1 MSTNASEDTSLTS
14 QQDSTSNT
22 SSDLESVRPLPKHRT
37 IGGKEHFVLV
47 VHGVASGGSSYAR
60 VLRNYSI
67 SARSYSDPLRARE
80 WLAENRNTTIAL
92 VVDENVPIFGGEKVV
107 ELLEEAGGDIPAALL
122 ANSVE
127 PELLARF
134 LVRENRS
141 LFTKPVDYGALVP
154 WIFQK
159 FPSPILD
166 SSQ

>member
-1 MSTNASEDTSLTS
+1 MDALSLSAHKFYGPKGVGMVWLRRGVRLPPQIHGS
-14 QQDSTSNT
+14 QE
-22 SSDLESVRPLPKHRT
+22 LGRR
-37 IGGKEHFVLV
+37 GGTENVPGIV
-47 VHGVASGGSSYAR
+47 GAGVACR
-60 VLRNYSI
+60 E
-67 SARSYSDPLRARE
+67 ARE